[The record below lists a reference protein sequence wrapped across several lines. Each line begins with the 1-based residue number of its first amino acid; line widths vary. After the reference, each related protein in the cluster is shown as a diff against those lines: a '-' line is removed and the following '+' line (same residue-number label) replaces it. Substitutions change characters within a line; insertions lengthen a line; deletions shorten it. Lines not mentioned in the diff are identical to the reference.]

1 MISHALIDRLKPQVA
16 NSLKWKR
23 EWIFLLD
30 QCLHIAI
37 SSFAGLRLAGVTLP
51 NWLPIPILMT
61 VLFILLI
68 TKPTNIVFKLF
79 FSKYQPDQGEKMDT
93 IIGAGLP

>member
-1 MISHALIDRLKPQVA
+1 MISHALIDWLKPQVA

-51 NWLPIPILMT
+51 NWLPISILMT

-79 FSKYQPDQGEKMDT
+79 SANTSLTKEKNGHDHR
-93 IIGAGLP
+93 AGLP